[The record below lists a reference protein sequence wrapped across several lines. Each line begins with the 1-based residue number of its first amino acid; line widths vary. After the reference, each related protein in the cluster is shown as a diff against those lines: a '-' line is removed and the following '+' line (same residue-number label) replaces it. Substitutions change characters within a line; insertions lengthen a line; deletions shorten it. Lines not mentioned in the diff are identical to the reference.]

1 MPISAIRHNRSMD
14 SKATITFST
23 LAIAA
28 VAILFALDAIIVNQ
42 AFAYGGVVG

>member
-1 MPISAIRHNRSMD
+1 MPISAIRHSRSMD

-23 LAIAA
+23 MAIAA

-42 AFAYGGVVG
+42 VFAA